1 MQRINKNTPAGNQII
16 DGVLNSAWSQEEN
29 RYEGNIYYGLLN
41 EGSRI
46 QLKNLFL
53 VEQNNKCCYCLKEIT
68 IDDISIE
75 HIIPQNISIDDF
87 NTYLVVPE
95 LTENVIHKNTFDR
108 NTQKIPPQ
116 RYPHD
121 LGYNNLIA
129 SCKSSTHCNNKRGN
143 ASISPFIYD
152 DEMIQ
157 SISYEPTG
165 SVFTTLAE
173 IDALKLNNDFLKMI
187 RRLWHLIAK
196 NIESLDEIINANTF
210 QNIVD
215 EIIVNEGEKY
225 IETFSG
231 ESSKVAVIFQ
241 YKWFFNYY
249 RQNNN

>member
-16 DGVLNSAWSQEEN
+16 DRVLSAAWSQDEN
-29 RYEGNIYYGLLN
+29 RYEGKIYYGLLS
-41 EGSRI
+41 EASRI

-53 VEQNNKCCYCLKEIT
+53 DEQNSKCCYCLKDIT
-68 IDDISIE
+68 IDDISVE
-75 HIIPQNISIDDF
+75 HIIPQNISTEEF

-95 LTENVIHKNTFDR
+95 LTENVIHKNNFDR
-108 NTQKIPPQ
+108 NTHNIPPQ

-143 ASISPFIYD
+143 APISPFIYD

-157 SISYEPTG
+157 TIFYDPTG
-165 SVFTTLAE
+165 SVFTTTAQ

-187 RRLWHLIAK
+187 RRLWHLITHK
-196 NIESLDEIINANTF
+196 VESLDEIINTNSL
-210 QNIVD
+210 QIIID
-215 EIIVNEGEKY
+215 EIIINEEEKY
-225 IETFSG
+225 IETFYG
-231 ESSKVAVIFQ
+231 ESSKVSVVFK

-249 RQNNN
+249 KQRNN